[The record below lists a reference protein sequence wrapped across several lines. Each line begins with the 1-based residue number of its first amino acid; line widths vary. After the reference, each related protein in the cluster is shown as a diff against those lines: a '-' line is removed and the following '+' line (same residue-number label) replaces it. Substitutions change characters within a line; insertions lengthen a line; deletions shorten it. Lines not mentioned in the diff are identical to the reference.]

1 MADSLGIIFYLEHY
15 GKLILLTPSLFEDYI
30 TLSKGHHSAETGV

>member
-1 MADSLGIIFYLEHY
+1 MADSLGIIFYLEHQ

-30 TLSKGHHSAETGV
+30 TLSKRHQSAETGV